1 MVELTIVV
9 PTFNERDNVELLFSR
24 VREAFKTDN
33 WEMIFVDDD
42 SPDQTASAVRDLA
55 QRDSRVRC
63 IQRIGR
69 RGLSTA
75 VTEGMLASSAP
86 FLAVIDGDLQHDE
99 TLLPTML
106 DILKTEDID
115 VVIGS
120 RRVEGGALGDWTADR
135 IAMSNVATRLSR
147 LVTPATLADPMS
159 GFFMLRRAAFES
171 SVRNL
176 SGQGFKILL
185 DLFASTPKP
194 YKFKEV
200 PYVFR
205 QRLHGKSK
213 LEGFVVWEYLT
224 LLLDKLFG
232 KYIPVRFILFSAVGS
247 FGVLVHLATLWLCL
261 PLVAFPVAQAVAT
274 LTAMT
279 SNFTLNNALT
289 YRDRRLRGTRFITGL
304 ITFYVICGIGAAANV
319 GVASSIFYRDYSWW
333 ISGVAGAMVG
343 VLWNY
348 VVSSVVTWRGK

>member
-232 KYIPVRFILFSAVGS
+232 KYIPVRFILFGAVGS